1 MASIT
6 VTAQPDYGPPRN
18 VIGVHADTGRIFETL
33 EITRRQEGM
42 ESLVRR
48 QPIAGTSDATV
59 YDYEMPYG
67 TPVSYQA
74 SGSYQDGTNVSAR
87 TEQVTL
93 LPDTSW
99 LIHPGNPAR
108 SLHLP
113 LRLIAGIGDTTRKAT
128 ATRHDVMGSRYPVFT
143 TPGPRTSR
151 EFTLQLRTRGFGDER
166 MLNAILDDQTP
177 LLLNLLP
184 DMSAWLNV
192 ESMYLQV
199 LDSTDAR
206 FVQML
211 YSRDDSPGSIRDW
224 QLPCIEVASPAIGQQ
239 AVGWTYAQ
247 LASDYADYLHPR
259 TAYRSYADLQAN
271 MKETTHV

>member
-6 VTAQPDYGPPRN
+6 VTAQPDYAPPRN
-18 VIGVHADTGRIFETL
+18 IIGVHADDGRIFETL
-33 EITRRQEGM
+33 EIVRLQEGV
-42 ESLVRR
+42 ETLVRR
-48 QPIAGTSDATV
+48 QPIAGTSDVTV

-67 TPVSYQA
+67 TPVSYRA
-74 SGSYQDGTNVSAR
+74 SGSYQGGVNAGAC
-87 TEQVTL
+87 TEQVSL

-113 LRLIAGIGDTTRKAT
+113 LRLISGIGDTVRKAT
-128 ATRHDVMGSRYPVFT
+128 ATRHDVLGSRYPVFT
-143 TPGPRTSR
+143 VPGPRFSR
-151 EFTLQLRTRGFGDER
+151 EFTLRLRTRGFGDER
-166 MLNAILDDQTP
+166 ILNALLDDQTP

-184 DMSAWLNV
+184 DVSAWLNV
-192 ESMYLQV
+192 DSMYLQV

-206 FVQML
+206 FVQMI
-211 YSRDDSPGSIRDW
+211 YDRDDSPGGIRDW
-224 QLPCIEVASPAIGQQ
+224 QLPCVEVASPAIGQQ

-259 TAYRSYADLQAN
+259 NDYSSYADLQAN